1 MPGGTDSQITGSA
14 CEKFVK
20 PVPAEDAASGAPV
33 IDGVRKFGRGE
44 AQAWQ
49 EEVLTSYKM
58 SLLGRYFLRCAE
70 IRTKTFRCQRV
81 ANDDRRD
88 RIRPFRMRSC
98 SIGGRK
104 LAVPGLHLYGN
115 RVNQAL
121 EIAR

>member
-49 EEVLTSYKM
+49 EEFLPSYKM
-58 SLLGRYFLRCAE
+58 SLLGRYFPRCAE
-70 IRTKTFRCQRV
+70 IRATKKVRCQRL

-88 RIRPFRMRSC
+88 RRRPFGMVS
-98 SIGGRK
+98 
-104 LAVPGLHLYGN
+104 ALY
-115 RVNQAL
+115 VQVTDTL
-121 EIAR
+121 SQVDQY